1 MPVTITEIQTALNA
15 VPFVPFIVATPGDS
29 YLIFDAVANIRIA
42 GDSISFASYD
52 MTRAADPAAVT
63 VKRVHFFNRP
73 PIIGPN
79 GDAKTFQTLVHQA
92 ELYERIVL
100 LDPMAADL
108 LRLLNARP
116 FFPFIVHYV
125 DGQGGDQAPLILDPE
140 ICQVDF
146 LFGVPPEP
154 RLWPGLGDDT
164 GKFAD
169 AIRSLP
175 LSQIDSLEETGGG
188 GGGGPPPVETDPL
201 AVHRA
206 GTNAQRTMTAPLFLS
221 GLPTLN
227 PHAASKEYVDS
238 LLTGPTPTLVGTIN
252 GTTGDCVFTTESG
265 LTNGPLPDPA
275 AANRGFYVLAIIAGQ
290 GLVVGDWVISD
301 GTAWILIAVGGQ
313 GGLNEAPID
322 GEMYGRQDA
331 RWEIVPPG
339 IPRGGAA
346 TMILSKLDATDFNTA
361 WVGPPI
367 GVPAGGTIDQVL
379 GKTAIGNYQ
388 IGWRSSGVPR
398 GGTTGQVLAKSGIG
412 DFTTEWIPP
421 AAGGG
426 VEEAPPGAL
435 YGRQDG
441 AWEIV
446 PPNLVPIGP
455 LPPAT
460 PEPGQLW
467 WRNDPDGNLFIRY
480 DDGTTVQ
487 WVPASPAGAGGGLP
501 PGGAIDQVLGKID
514 ATDSN
519 ANWRPSGVPRGGATG
534 EVLAKSAVADFAT
547 EWIPPVATP
556 PFDDTHL
563 LALDGSRP
571 MTGVLELAPIDAVGP
586 NDAVR
591 RRYVDTL
598 VTGSP
603 ILIGAINGT
612 TGDCQYST
620 ASGFTNG
627 PLIAANL
634 TQPGYH
640 VICFEGGTIPGGPA
654 NGVSMIPGDWLIS
667 DGVAWL
673 LIQLG
678 NPGGAVAASQVA
690 LLPNVA
696 GADNVQTG
704 MQNLQAQK
712 IADGGP
718 LTQRMRWNIP
728 AGASFQYRGIDFW
741 GNGGANFA
749 GVLDFGFDTAQNMSA
764 FRVQVLAGGQGVQY
778 PFRTTTGG
786 NAGVYVEYDC
796 SARSFTQRTIAADAE
811 RIGRR
816 AGEEVKLMDLI
827 GELFDRVKLLE
838 SQLEAR

>member
-206 GTNAQRTMTAPLFLS
+206 CTNYQRTITVALFMS
-221 GLPTLN
+221 GLPPLN

-398 GGTTGQVLAKSGIG
+398 GG
-412 DFTTEWIPP
+412 
-421 AAGGG
+421 
-426 VEEAPPGAL
+426 
-435 YGRQDG
+435 
-441 AWEIV
+441 
-446 PPNLVPIGP
+446 
-455 LPPAT
+455 
-460 PEPGQLW
+460 
-467 WRNDPDGNLFIRY
+467 
-480 DDGTTVQ
+480 
-487 WVPASPAGAGGGLP
+487 
-501 PGGAIDQVLGKID
+501 
-514 ATDSN
+514 
-519 ANWRPSGVPRGGATG
+519 ATG

-556 PFDDTHL
+556 LFDDTHL